1 MRMALKTIRVSC
13 AVLAFAVVLYALG
26 YLRPHAPIGFDEQQQ
41 VYRAHLP
48 WLHLHI
54 AGAAVALALAP
65 LQLWQ
70 RLRSRLPRLHRVA
83 GRVFVV
89 AVLAAAAG
97 GLALAPY
104 AYGGRSNTLGF
115 GLLAL
120 TWAGSTVL
128 AVAAARRGD
137 LGRHHEWAIRAVA
150 LTFAAVTLRLW
161 LGVLAPIV
169 GFDAAYSVVG
179 WLCWVPN
186 LVGAQLWVRHRRGSR
201 EAALIPTGFGRA
213 A

>member
-1 MRMALKTIRVSC
+1 M
-13 AVLAFAVVLYALG
+13 
-26 YLRPHAPIGFDEQQQ
+26 
-41 VYRAHLP
+41 
-48 WLHLHI
+48 
-54 AGAAVALALAP
+54 
-65 LQLWQ
+65 
-70 RLRSRLPRLHRVA
+70 HRVA

-89 AVLAAAAG
+89 AVLAAAIG
-97 GLALAPY
+97 GLALAPF
-104 AYGGRSNTLGF
+104 AYGGLSNTLGF

-120 TWAGSTVL
+120 TWAGSTAL
-128 AVAAARRGD
+128 AVAAARGGD
-137 LGRHHEWAIRAVA
+137 LDRHREWAIRAVA
-150 LTFAAVTLRLW
+150 LTFAAVTLRLR

-201 EAALIPTGFGRA
+201 ETAPVPAGLGRA